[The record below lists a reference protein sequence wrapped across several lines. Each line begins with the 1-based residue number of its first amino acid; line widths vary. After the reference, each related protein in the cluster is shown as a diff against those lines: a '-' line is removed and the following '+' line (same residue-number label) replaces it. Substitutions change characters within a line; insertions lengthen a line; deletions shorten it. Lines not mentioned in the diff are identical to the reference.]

1 MVRLVDDL
9 LDVSRITRGGFQ
21 LNKGPVDVRDV
32 VARAIEIASPML
44 EERRHDLEVKVP
56 SGEILV
62 EGDAIRLAQVF
73 TNLLTNAAKYPDPGG
88 HITVSMWTEAGQAI
102 TEVRDDGMGISS
114 DLLPRVF
121 DSFVQAPQSVARS
134 LGGLGIG
141 LALVRSFVTLHG
153 GSVEA
158 SSAGARRGSTFIVKL
173 PLLAGTPGAGDR
185 STGRTAEAAPSRPLR
200 VLLVDDNEDA
210 LISAAEVLQLVGH
223 EVRTAT
229 SGAAALALLPQFQP
243 EVAVLDIGLPDLDG
257 YALAGRLRAEL
268 GPGKLRLIAVTGYG
282 RDSDRERGLKAGFD
296 VHLVKPVDIDTL
308 IRNVNG

>member
-1 MVRLVDDL
+1 
-9 LDVSRITRGGFQ
+9 
-21 LNKGPVDVRDV
+21 
-32 VARAIEIASPML
+32 
-44 EERRHDLEVKVP
+44 
-56 SGEILV
+56 
-62 EGDAIRLAQVF
+62 
-73 TNLLTNAAKYPDPGG
+73 
-88 HITVSMWTEAGQAI
+88 MWTEAGQAI

-121 DSFVQAPQSVARS
+121 DTFVQAPQSVARS
-134 LGGLGIG
+134 VGGLGIG

-158 SSAGARRGSTFIVKL
+158 SSAGARRGSTFTVKL
-173 PLLAGTPGAGDR
+173 PLLAGTPGAGDAR
-185 STGRTAEAAPSRPLR
+185 HRADRPKRRRPAPLR

-257 YALAGRLRAEL
+257 YDLAGRLRAEL
-268 GPGKLRLIAVTGYG
+268 GPGTLAPDRRHRLRPRQRSRARPEG
-282 RDSDRERGLKAGFD
+282 RLRCPPGQAGGHRHADSQRERLRSPGGRVVRAAGQSSRTR
-296 VHLVKPVDIDTL
+296 PS
-308 IRNVNG
+308 RRQRRCSGRCRRRSAPG